1 MPEDFANGLVG
12 IVDDGCGQRACGIG
26 HLDGLDEVV
35 APSGLRDREEELTVE
50 LEALLVDGSDIGRKS
65 TDRDAEMALDQMLA
79 ERRCMGRAPA
89 RAGKDK
95 VRRLALEATQ
105 ELSQRSF
112 ERLRLLP
119 HGVGAFLPVR
129 FHVDAV
135 VAHRDRPGAV
145 RPRCKDSAALRA
157 NCSAPAT
164 ASPRGAT
171 R

>member
-1 MPEDFANGLVG
+1 MPRWRSIRCFPNA
-12 IVDDGCGQRACGIG
+12 A
-26 HLDGLDEVV
+26 
-35 APSGLRDREEELTVE
+35 AWAEL
-50 LEALLVDGSDIGRKS
+50 
-65 TDRDAEMALDQMLA
+65 
-79 ERRCMGRAPA
+79 P

-145 RPRCKDSAALRA
+145 RPRGKDSAALRA
-157 NCSAPAT
+157 SCMPPPTPSPPAT
-164 ASPRGAT
+164 PT
-171 R
+171 